1 MAKDSLSW
9 KKGKKRRRGRGEG
22 EGGRGRAGLL
32 PVPAKSCCHLPP
44 RARSAGMRRDAQGCA
59 GMRGAGMR
67 AAAAPSPSPF
77 LPFPSTPA
85 HGPRSPRPMKEGSP
99 PKARRCGNLGRR
111 EKEKQLGARR
121 CGVLTREKGVYGR
134 GIKALPSVHK
144 PQVDLIK

>member
-1 MAKDSLSW
+1 
-9 KKGKKRRRGRGEG
+9 
-22 EGGRGRAGLL
+22 
-32 PVPAKSCCHLPP
+32 
-44 RARSAGMRRDAQGCA
+44 
-59 GMRGAGMR
+59 MRGAGMR